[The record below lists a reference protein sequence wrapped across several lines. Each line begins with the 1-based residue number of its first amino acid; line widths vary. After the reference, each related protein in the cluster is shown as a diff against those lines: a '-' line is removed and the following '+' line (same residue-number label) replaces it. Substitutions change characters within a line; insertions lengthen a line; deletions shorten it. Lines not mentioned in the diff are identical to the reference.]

1 MIQRILI
8 SFLCVVCFFVG
19 HDAQAQ
25 SDSDN
30 QQWTEVQLAAPVTSA
45 IDFNI
50 IGGLRIGRDIS
61 HPVDERV
68 GVGFTF
74 RFGEHVSFAPHY
86 LHIGSQPFEDRRGW
100 ENRVVLPVTV
110 RFRAG
115 DFRLSYRNQF
125 ERRYRSTGARLNR
138 DRNRFMI
145 EHPIGPAKYQLSLFV
160 SDEVFY
166 DWTVDR
172 WVRNRFMVGASKVFN
187 KHFTQEFY
195 YLRQNDG
202 VSEPGDL
209 NVIGTALRFKL

>member
-1 MIQRILI
+1 MTQRKLVHLLC
-8 SFLCVVCFFVG
+8 FLCFFVA

-30 QQWTEVQLAAPVTSA
+30 QQWTEVQLAAPVTGT

-86 LHIGSQPFEDRRGW
+86 LHIATQPFEDRRGW
-100 ENRVVLPVTV
+100 ENRVVLPVTL
-110 RFRAG
+110 RFAVG
-115 DFRLSYRNQF
+115 DFRLSDRNQF
-125 ERRYRSTGARLNR
+125 VRRYRSTGLKTNLY
-138 DRNRFMI
+138 RNRFQV
-145 EHPIGPAKYQLSLFV
+145 EHPVGPDRYKLSLFV

-166 DWTVDR
+166 DWAVDR
-172 WVRNRFMVGASKVFN
+172 WVRNRFAVGASKVFN
-187 KHFTQEFY
+187 KHFTQDFY

-202 VSEPGDL
+202 VSLPGDL
-209 NVIGTALRFKL
+209 NVLGTALRFKL